1 MLADGEKRIK
11 PGSYSVEFRRN
22 VSSLS
27 QGRSSHWELVI
38 DVRIRFFEV
47 SGDRDEVCFGAF
59 QHMAANCPER

>member
-27 QGRSSHWELVI
+27 QGRSSHWEFVI
-38 DVRIRFFEV
+38 DVQKRVVR
-47 SGDRDEVCFGAF
+47 STRS
-59 QHMAANCPER
+59 P